1 MRNLYNALAK
11 ANGLEAKRRTD
22 LINEQGKKT
31 ITPEEESARARKA
44 IHLLLTL
51 VAEQHPS
58 IKELPAYK
66 EALEWFETFE
76 KIKVEVDTDLG
87 IVKEV

>member
-1 MRNLYNALAK
+1 MRRNRYNALAK
-11 ANGLEAKRRTD
+11 ANGLTNKRRTD
-22 LINEQGKKT
+22 LINEQGKKA

-51 VAEQHPS
+51 VAEEHPH
-58 IKELPAYK
+58 IKDLPAYK

-76 KIKVEVDTDLG
+76 AIKAEVDTDLG
-87 IVKEV
+87 INK